1 MLRFRRKGKSRT
13 PNEQHASVRD
23 GARDH
28 PGAGHE
34 AAPRSAGADFRV
46 SRTHEGGP
54 APAAGASAAEDQSTA
69 TGALW
74 RADSRRLR
82 NGLISLFVF
91 FGLLAALLLAVPG
104 LRSAARLIADA
115 NVAWVGGGVALELL
129 SCASYVVLFELV
141 FARLRRRL
149 ASRLSLSELAIN
161 SVVSAGGLGGFALGA
176 WVLRTGG
183 APLRRIAER
192 SLLLYLLTSA
202 VNVSAV
208 AVCGTL
214 MGLGVL
220 PGSSNPLLT
229 FAPAGAALLTI
240 VVVLGLAA
248 CARVVLQG
256 AETSRGRWVVVLA
269 AVSEAVEDGLRMI
282 RARDWRLCGAVGYW
296 LFDNLVLLV
305 CFYAYGHTPA
315 VSVVLMGYLL
325 GMLANSLPIP
335 GGLGVVEGASV
346 GMLLL
351 YGVRPASVVIAA
363 VLTYRAISLW
373 VPSIIGTIAFWGM
386 RSEIGQPLLRQPE
399 PRAAE
404 R

>member
-1 MLRFRRKGKSRT
+1 
-13 PNEQHASVRD
+13 VRG

-28 PGAGHE
+28 VGGGQRSR
-34 AAPRSAGADFRV
+34 PRSADANADPQRAQSGRLEPV
-46 SRTHEGGP
+46 
-54 APAAGASAAEDQSTA
+54 AAAGASEGGGAGAS
-69 TGALW
+69 ALW

-82 NGLISLFVF
+82 NGLISLAVF

-104 LRSAARLIADA
+104 LRSAARLIGHA
-115 NVAWVGGGVALELL
+115 NLAWVGGGVALEIL

-161 SVVSAGGLGGFALGA
+161 SVVSAGGIGGFALGA

-202 VNVSAV
+202 VNVAAV

-214 MGLGVL
+214 MGVGVV

-229 FAPAGAALLTI
+229 FVPAGVAVVTI
-240 VVVLGLAA
+240 IAILGLAA
-248 CARVVLQG
+248 WARVALRRV
-256 AETSRGRWVVVLA
+256 ESSHSRWMVAVA
-269 AVSEAVEDGLRMI
+269 AVSEAVEDGLGMI
-282 RARDWRLCGAVGYW
+282 RSRDWRLCGAVGYW
-296 LFDNLVLLV
+296 LFDNLVLLF

-315 VSVVLMGYLL
+315 VAVVLMGYLL

-335 GGLGVVEGASV
+335 GGLGVVEGGLV
-346 GMLLL
+346 GVLLL
-351 YGVRPASVVIAA
+351 YGERPASVVIAA

-373 VPSIIGTIAFWGM
+373 VPSIIGTVAFWGM
-386 RSEIGQPLLRQPE
+386 RGEIGQPLVRQPE
-399 PRAAE
+399 PGVAE
-404 R
+404 S